1 MNSVSEAEAI
11 ALLVGPNTCVEIGD
25 WEQLKQQPGT
35 CVCRAGVL
43 DQEGVAIGLIVEL
56 LHRRTQKTRSIKYKF
71 TVFKQ
76 EAWGLERVY
85 QLDIEQFHKQPKNT
99 HDLPH
104 EHLGDNRIRGEA
116 TWSSW
121 TFSEALQY
129 FTKRTKI
136 VFQPPVKH
144 PEVYELRG

>member
-11 ALLVGPNTCVEIGD
+11 ALLAVPATCVEIDD
-25 WEQLKQQPGT
+25 WEQLKPQPGT
-35 CVCRAGVL
+35 CVCRAGVV
-43 DQEGVAIGLIVEL
+43 DQDGVAKGLIVEL
-56 LHRRTQKTRSIKYKF
+56 LHRRTHKTKSIKYKF

-85 QLDIEQFHKQPKNT
+85 QLDIEQFHKQLKNP

-104 EHLGDNRIRGEA
+104 EHLGGKRVRGDA

-121 TFSEALQY
+121 TFSEVLRY
-129 FTKRTKI
+129 FTERTKI
-136 VFQPPVKH
+136 TFQLPVKH